1 LSKKSWMRGQQFH
14 LSEDLEAG
22 RRPMSKKFIIITVV
36 AGLVSFAGAFV
47 FALLTRPSRV
57 VLSDE
62 SGQPALDDASEQ
74 ALLRR
79 QAGEISDVSGASGQ
93 MTKAMTE
100 QQLKNLIL
108 EVRGKIQ
115 EYNNKLLAL
124 GVQER
129 RLQLTQDMLKKD
141 IESLNNLR
149 IELASTIA
157 SLKSER
163 DRLIKSR
170 LEIDQAEKTNLVS
183 IAATYDKM
191 DVSGASKILTNM
203 CAAQDTSE
211 MRDIEAGNVSGSF
224 DDAVKILHYMS
235 ERTKAKLLAEL
246 ATSKPA
252 LAAALCKRLKQIVEG
267 T

>member
-1 LSKKSWMRGQQFH
+1 
-14 LSEDLEAG
+14 
-22 RRPMSKKFIIITVV
+22 MSKKFIIVTAA
-36 AGLVSFAGAFV
+36 AGLISFAGTFV
-47 FALLTRPSRV
+47 FTLMTWPSKV
-57 VLSDE
+57 SLSGE
-62 SGQPALDDASEQ
+62 LEQPALDDDTSEQ
-74 ALLRR
+74 TLLRH
-79 QAGEISDVSGASGQ
+79 QSGTMSTVSATSGQ

-108 EVRGKIQ
+108 DVRGKIQ
-115 EYNNKLLAL
+115 EYNNKLQAI

-129 RLQLTQDMLKKD
+129 RLQMAQDMLKED

-149 IELASTIA
+149 IELASAIA

-163 DRLIKSR
+163 DRLLKSR
-170 LEIDQAEKTNLVS
+170 LEIDQTEKTNLVS

-191 DVSGASKILTNM
+191 DVSGASKILANM
-203 CAAQDTSE
+203 CATQDTSK
-211 MRDIEAGNVSGSF
+211 MQAIEAGNVTGSF

-246 ATSKPA
+246 ATSEPA